1 TVVFVLASLTI
12 AILFSFFSLS
22 LALLTFI
29 ALLLI
34 GFVIPLVSSLLA
46 MKKTQDL
53 NHTSSELKTNITE
66 HVNYLAQ
73 LKIFD
78 LEGKHLEKI

>member
-1 TVVFVLASLTI
+1 VLACLTI
-12 AILFSFFSLS
+12 AILFSFFSFS

-34 GFVIPLVSSLLA
+34 GFVIPLVSSLLS

-53 NHTSSELKTNITE
+53 NHTSADLKTNITE
-66 HVNYLAQ
+66 HVNSLAE
-73 LKIFD
+73 LKIFY
-78 LEGKHLEKI
+78 LEG